1 MLKGKKIVLG
11 ITGSIAAYKAC
22 LIIRGLVKAGAEVQV
37 VITPAGKEFITPITL
52 SALTHKPVISEF
64 FAQRDGTWNS
74 HVDLGLWADAMLIAP
89 CTAST
94 LGKMANG
101 IADNMLITTYL
112 SMKAPVFIA
121 PAMDLDMYKHPSTQ
135 ENMKRL
141 VSFGNHIIKPASGF
155 LASGLE
161 GKGRME
167 EPERIVAI
175 LEEKL
180 GEAPSK
186 MRGSSGEEEAWKNHA
201 LQESQEE
208 QKAWQNHA
216 LQESQEEGMCGK
228 KVLITAGPTYEKIDP
243 VRFIGNYSSGKMGF
257 ALAEECARRGA
268 EVTLVAGPVSLKC
281 SEAIHRIDVESCEE
295 MYQAATE
302 AFKSSD
308 AAILCAAVADFR
320 PEQQAKEKIK
330 REGPTPDPSQKGGEE
345 ANPKAPSK
353 KRGSSGDSEDG
364 GMTLRLVPN
373 PDIAAAL
380 GKMKTEKQV
389 MVGFALETND
399 EEVNAKKKLEKKNLD
414 FIVLNSLQNKGTCF
428 QSDENQI
435 SIISKEG
442 QRDYEKKS
450 KQEVARD
457 IVEELER
464 VIKAAGNPLPAGK
477 DRGEQRENR

>member
-135 ENMKRL
+135 ENMQRL
-141 VSFGNHIIKPASGF
+141 VSFGNHIIEPASGF

-175 LEEKL
+175 LEESL

-186 MRGSSGEEEAWKNHA
+186 MRGSSGLEKAWQNHA
-201 LQESQEE
+201 LQESMEA

-216 LQESQEEGMCGK
+216 LQESPEGGMRGK
-228 KVLITAGPTYEKIDP
+228 MVLITAGPTYEKIDP

-257 ALAEECARRGA
+257 ALAEECAQRGA
-268 EVTLVAGPVSLKC
+268 EVTLVAGPVSMQC

-295 MYQAATE
+295 MYQAATA
-302 AFKSSD
+302 AFKESD

-320 PEQQAKEKIK
+320 PATQATQKIK
-330 REGPTPDPSQKGGEE
+330 REKD
-345 ANPKAPSK
+345 
-353 KRGSSGDSEDG
+353 DLV
-364 GMTLRLVPN
+364 LRLEPTH
-373 PDIAAAL
+373 DIAAAL

-389 MVGFALETND
+389 LVGFALETND

-450 KQEVARD
+450 KQAVARD
-457 IVEELER
+457 IVDEIEKR
-464 VIKAAGNPLPAGK
+464 VKG
-477 DRGEQRENR
+477 

>member
-135 ENMKRL
+135 ENMQRL
-141 VSFGNHIIKPASGF
+141 KGYGNIIIEPASGF

-175 LEEKL
+175 LEESM
-180 GEAPSK
+180 EA
-186 MRGSSGEEEAWKNHA
+186 
-201 LQESQEE
+201 

-216 LQESQEEGMCGK
+216 QQESPEGGMRGK

-257 ALAEECARRGA
+257 ALAEECAQRGA
-268 EVTLVAGPVSLKC
+268 EVTLVAGPVSMEC

-295 MYQAATE
+295 MYQAATA
-302 AFKSSD
+302 AFKESD

-320 PEQQAKEKIK
+320 PATQATQKIK
-330 REGPTPDPSQKGGEE
+330 REKD
-345 ANPKAPSK
+345 
-353 KRGSSGDSEDG
+353 DLI
-364 GMTLRLVPN
+364 LRLEPTH
-373 PDIAAAL
+373 DIAAAL
-380 GKMKTEKQV
+380 GKMKTGEQV
-389 MVGFALETND
+389 LVGFALETND

-450 KQEVARD
+450 KQAVARD
-457 IVEELER
+457 IVDEIEKR
-464 VIKAAGNPLPAGK
+464 VKS
-477 DRGEQRENR
+477 

>member
-135 ENMKRL
+135 ENMQRL
-141 VSFGNHIIKPASGF
+141 KGYGNIIIEPASGF

-175 LEEKL
+175 LEESL

-186 MRGSSGEEEAWKNHA
+186 MRGSSGLEKAWQNHA
-201 LQESQEE
+201 LQESMEA

-216 LQESQEEGMCGK
+216 LQESPEGGMRGK

-257 ALAEECARRGA
+257 ALAEACAQRGA
-268 EVTLVAGPVSLKC
+268 EVTLVAGPVSMEC

-295 MYQAATE
+295 MYQAATA
-302 AFKSSD
+302 AFKESD

-320 PEQQAKEKIK
+320 PATQATQKIK
-330 REGPTPDPSQKGGEE
+330 REKD
-345 ANPKAPSK
+345 
-353 KRGSSGDSEDG
+353 DLV
-364 GMTLRLVPN
+364 LRLEPTH
-373 PDIAAAL
+373 DIAAAL

-389 MVGFALETND
+389 LVGFALETND

-450 KQEVARD
+450 KQAVARD
-457 IVEELER
+457 IVDEIEKR
-464 VIKAAGNPLPAGK
+464 VKG
-477 DRGEQRENR
+477 